1 MTTQASR
8 FQQLRQR
15 SRLGQLL
22 VSKGVISE
30 AQLNEAIARQQGS
43 GQRLGEILTEL
54 NLATQRQINSV
65 LRTQKQLR
73 IAAALVTALLGPVTA
88 VASPLAVPLSPT
100 TSARQQGSGG
110 LRALDEAEL
119 SEAAGRGGIT
129 QEGLMALVKDS
140 KQGSVQ
146 QLIKLMNPLL
156 LAFEADTT
164 IKNVVYDADS
174 AKSVINPDGSI
185 TLRLPSS
192 IGEIAIN
199 HIRVRGSDPGGP
211 SFGSLTLSDIDLR
224 GTSITIG
231 PSPRH

>member
-1 MTTQASR
+1 MTEASR
-8 FQQLRQR
+8 LHQARQR

-22 VSKGVISE
+22 VRKGVISE
-30 AQLNEAIARQQGS
+30 AQLNEAIARQQHS

-73 IAAALVTALLGPVTA
+73 MAAALVTALLGPVTA
-88 VASPLAVPLSPT
+88 IASPAAVAGSPT
-100 TSARQQGSGG
+100 VSARQQGAGG
-110 LRALDEAEL
+110 MRALDEAEM
-119 SEAAGRGGIT
+119 SDAVARGGIT
-129 QEGLMALVKDS
+129 QEGLMALVRDS
-140 KQGSVQ
+140 KEGSVQ
-146 QLIKLMNPLL
+146 DLIKLMNPLL

-174 AKSVINPDGSI
+174 AKSVLNPDGTI

-192 IGEIAIN
+192 IGEISFN
-199 HIRVRGSDPGGP
+199 HIRVRGSDPNGP
-211 SFGSLTLSDIDLR
+211 SFGSITLSDIDLR

>member
-1 MTTQASR
+1 MTQASR
-8 FQQLRQR
+8 LLQVRQR

-30 AQLNEAIARQQGS
+30 AQLNEAIARQQSS

-73 IAAALVTALLGPVTA
+73 MAAALVTALLGPVTA
-88 VASPLAVPLSPT
+88 FASPLAVPSSST
-100 TSARQQGSGG
+100 VSARQQGSSGG

-129 QEGLMALVKDS
+129 QQGLMALVKDS

-174 AKSVINPDGSI
+174 AKSVVNPDGSI

-211 SFGSLTLSDIDLR
+211 SFGSITLSDIDLR